1 MVCVMY
7 VFLMYTVGWG
17 FTFVST
23 GLNLCNYGEYIKN
36 NKCYECEE
44 NKYSNFKNAESC
56 FSCPPSSYNNKRSS
70 KYIHSCSCDSNY
82 YLNYIGN
89 RCDKCSDIASYFF
102 CENNLNE
109 LYVDNVEYFL
119 KHTNEINFK
128 NYDRCSTKKDRKNIY
143 PFMNNIFIYCKN
155 PGVCLDTCG
164 KCSENNEGFICNNC
178 KENYYK
184 NIYLKYST
192 CKKCYHIITS
202 IIIIIFYCF
211 IFLIFLMI
219 LFKYINISLYFYHLN
234 IYKKETI
241 YFLHYF
247 REFMFYLSLI
257 FLISFSNDLTE
268 NEQDNSISYEH
279 PNKKQKA
286 YPKYDD
292 LESVHYLLNIYLHNL
307 FFDIIKVIH
316 LNFLNYVNIDCL
328 YFLKTNSKL
337 HTIEIFVFIF
347 FVVLFGCL
355 TLLCNF
361 IFLYLRK
368 SVNKYARNVGT
379 NLIKL
384 SSSLECCSEREDIDS
399 VKSSNEN
406 KNKNN
411 KKRDVKQFKKILLY
425 PFLFPNFC
433 HYTFVNVTFFYDNDV
448 VEFFKNCVQI
458 YYYQYVHIIMY
469 MSSCFIMFIFLSGY
483 ICIGIFNYNIS
494 YYDTETLCYD
504 NIHLRVTKYMGILII
519 SIFCFIYYI
528 IVFISILRTPYILRE
543 EYKYKYIYG
552 FYTFLCKKN
561 KYYYYIFRT
570 IFINLLFLMNMQ
582 LPNNLSCLI
591 YMSFLFILL
600 ICITMFLDPHITI
613 KEYNIK
619 LESFFF
625 MFLFFF
631 NIQLE
636 QIRIV
641 TYNMVLRVSLS
652 ILTLVIYSFILL
664 YYLFYMLRD
673 VYIYFS
679 LYKYYI
685 KNKSS
690 IVEKNKKCCKYL
702 EYYIYYYLKKRVD
715 INMSNID
722 SDEKKDADD
731 LCRDNVDEDSLLENC
746 DDPRTNSLSKKDI
759 KYIYYKCVFISP
771 FIPETIIQ
779 LLFIVKNIN
788 HVIHLRKNKSNDEIY
803 NFIFENGYIE
813 IQKTSIDR
821 FLSKAKYI
829 FINKFQG
836 NYKLF
841 KETMMR
847 MFSKLVRS
855 IKCYKDL
862 YIRECVAEQI
872 KKKYKINEIDK
883 NVVVYDENYEQSHI
897 NTFLYKLRGLNEN
910 VCRKNKQFSLLFPSI
925 DNVILKTKKNI
936 QKKKYAIIKE

>member
-1 MVCVMY
+1 MACVMY
-7 VFLMYTVGWG
+7 VFLVYTVGWG

-23 GLNLCNYGEYIKN
+23 ALNLCNYGEYIKN

-44 NKYSNFKNAESC
+44 NKYSNYKNAESC

-70 KYIHSCSCDSNY
+70 KFIHSCSCDSNY

-109 LYVDNVEYFL
+109 LYVDSVEHFL
-119 KHTNEINFK
+119 KLTNEINFK

-211 IFLIFLMI
+211 VFLIFLMI
-219 LFKYINISLYFYHLN
+219 LFKYVNISLYFYHLN

-268 NEQDNSISYEH
+268 NEQENSISYEH

-286 YPKYDD
+286 YPQYGD
-292 LESVHYLLNIYLHNL
+292 LESVHYVLNIYLHNL

-328 YFLKTNSKL
+328 YFLKTSSKL

-347 FVVLFGCL
+347 FVVLFVSL

-361 IFLYLRK
+361 IFLYLRRN
-368 SVNKYARNVGT
+368 VNKYARNVGVNVI
-379 NLIKL
+379 NLP
-384 SSSLECCSEREDIDS
+384 SSLEDCSEREDIDS
-399 VKSSNEN
+399 VQSNNEN
-406 KNKNN
+406 RNNNN
-411 KKRDVKQFKKILLY
+411 KKSDVKKFKKILLY

-433 HYTFVNVTFFYDNDV
+433 HYTFTNVTFFYDNDV

-504 NIHLRVTKYMGILII
+504 NIHFKVTKYMGILII

-528 IVFISILRTPYILRE
+528 IVFISILRTPNILRA
-543 EYKYKYIYG
+543 EYKYKYMYG
-552 FYTFLCKKN
+552 FYTFL
-561 KYYYYIFRT
+561 Y
-570 IFINLLFLMNMQ
+570 
-582 LPNNLSCLI
+582 
-591 YMSFLFILL
+591 
-600 ICITMFLDPHITI
+600 PHIKI

-641 TYNMVLRVSLS
+641 TYNVVLRVSLS
-652 ILTLVIYSFILL
+652 ILTLMIYSFILL
-664 YYLFYMLRD
+664 YYLFYMLRE

-685 KNKSS
+685 KNKNS
-690 IVEKNKKCCKYL
+690 ITKKNEKCYKYL
-702 EYYIYYYLKKRVD
+702 EYYIYYYLKKKVD
-715 INMSNID
+715 INMPDID
-722 SDEKKDADD
+722 RDGKKDADD
-731 LCRDNVDEDSLLENC
+731 LCRDNADEDSLLENC
-746 DDPRTNSLSKKDI
+746 DDPRTDI

-788 HVIHLRKNKSNDEIY
+788 HIIHLRKNKSNDEIY

-841 KETMMR
+841 KEAMIR
-847 MFSKLVRS
+847 MFSKLVRN

-910 VCRKNKQFSLLFPSI
+910 VCTKNKQFSLLFPSI
-925 DNVILKTKKNI
+925 DNVVLKTKKKFTEKNM
-936 QKKKYAIIKE
+936 QL

>member
-1 MVCVMY
+1 M
-7 VFLMYTVGWG
+7 VGWG

-70 KYIHSCSCDSNY
+70 KFIHSCSCDSNY

-89 RCDKCSDIASYFF
+89 RCDKCSDIASNFF

-119 KHTNEINFK
+119 KLTNEISFK

-143 PFMNNIFIYCKN
+143 PFMNNIFIYCKT

-211 IFLIFLMI
+211 VFLIFLMI
-219 LFKYINISLYFYHLN
+219 LFKYVNISLYFYHLN

-268 NEQDNSISYEH
+268 NEQENSISYEH
-279 PNKKQKA
+279 PNKKQKG
-286 YPKYDD
+286 YPQYDD
-292 LESVHYLLNIYLHNL
+292 LESVHYVLNIYLHNL

-316 LNFLNYVNIDCL
+316 LNFLDYVNIDCL
-328 YFLKTNSKL
+328 YFLKTSSKL

-347 FVVLFGCL
+347 FVVLFVCL
-355 TLLCNF
+355 TLVCNF
-361 IFLYLRK
+361 IFLYLRR
-368 SVNKYARNVGT
+368 SVNKYDRDVGINVI
-379 NLIKL
+379 NLL
-384 SSSLECCSEREDIDS
+384 SSLEDCSEREDIDR
-399 VKSSNEN
+399 VQSSNEN
-406 KNKNN
+406 INKNDKKSDVN
-411 KKRDVKQFKKILLY
+411 KFKKILLY

-504 NIHLRVTKYMGILII
+504 NIHLKVTKYM
-519 SIFCFIYYI
+519 
-528 IVFISILRTPYILRE
+528 VFISILRTSYILRE
-543 EYKYKYIYG
+543 KYKYKYMYG
-552 FYTFLCKKN
+552 FYT
-561 KYYYYIFRT
+561 T

-582 LPNNLSCLI
+582 LPNNLNCLI
-591 YMSFLFILL
+591 YMSFVFILL
-600 ICITMFLDPHITI
+600 ICITMFLDPHIKI

-619 LESFFF
+619 LEK
-625 MFLFFF
+625 
-631 NIQLE
+631 

-641 TYNMVLRVSLS
+641 TYNIV
-652 ILTLVIYSFILL
+652 
-664 YYLFYMLRD
+664 D

-690 IVEKNKKCCKYL
+690 IIEKNEKGCKYL
-702 EYYIYYYLKKRVD
+702 EVN

-722 SDEKKDADD
+722 KDGKEDADD
-731 LCRDNVDEDSLLENC
+731 LCRDNADEDSLLENC
-746 DDPRTNSLSKKDI
+746 DDPQTDI

-788 HVIHLRKNKSNDEIY
+788 HIIHLRKNKSNDEIY

-841 KETMMR
+841 KEAMIR

-872 KKKYKINEIDK
+872 KKKYKIREIDK
-883 NVVVYDENYEQSHI
+883 NVVVYDENYEQAHI
-897 NTFLYKLRGLNEN
+897 NTFLYMLRGLNEN
-910 VCRKNKQFSLLFPSI
+910 VCTKNKHFSLLFPSI
-925 DNVILKTKKNI
+925 DNVVLKTKKKITEKNM
-936 QKKKYAIIKE
+936 EL